1 MSKKPT
7 LTVQLMHATA
17 RIAELEAL
25 FAQAEAA
32 RLALAV
38 KHLPTISPARQAYL
52 ARAAIK
58 SVAGPTPFQ
67 IRCMQARELAMAT
80 GRTVKV

>member
-17 RIAELEAL
+17 RIAELEA
-25 FAQAEAA
+25 QII
-32 RLALAV
+32 ALTPVQPAM
-38 KHLPTISPARQAYL
+38 SAARQAYL

-80 GRTVKV
+80 GRTVQV